1 MQWIQNYAARVV
13 IRLHK
18 FSRIIPALATL
29 HWLPANRR
37 VDLKIALLVY
47 KALNDQAPG

>member
-18 FSRIIPALATL
+18 FRRITPALATL
-29 HWLPANRR
+29 NWLPVNRR
-37 VDLKIALLVY
+37 VDLKIALPAY